1 VTGGPTRDKWL
12 HAVVS
17 LGLGVALLAG
27 CEQKGPAEKAGQKI
41 DKAVEDTGKELQK
54 AGEKVDEKLEEAG
67 KKVKDATK

>member
-1 VTGGPTRDKWL
+1 MRDRWL
-12 HAVVS
+12 PAVVA
-17 LGLGVALLAG
+17 LGLGMALLAG

-54 AGEKVDEKLEEAG
+54 AGEKAGEKLDEAA